1 MKFREIVWV
10 RNRAEMENWPDGK
23 FLIEAVH
30 YRAFAIS
37 RGDIMLSSSFLE
49 ADALLPDGA
58 DIVKACKWLKLP
70 DAPEEKIDG
79 LDLVYFEL
87 ERLKKKGADKVF
99 FLGSTPEAA
108 AVIKATLEQGRPWLR
123 FSSYS
128 PTFKPFFTKS
138 EDRTII
144 EAIHEANP
152 DLLLVDMGTPKQE
165 KWLYF
170 NWKELDIHCHT
181 ATVSSFV
188 APFQALTD
196 KAAGKFKGFHGLLNR
211 LDQFFFDKILYRCA
225 FLWAVLRDKRKQ
237 KSE

>member
-1 MKFREIVWV
+1 MKFSEIVWV
-10 RNRAEMENWPDGK
+10 RSRKEMEKWPEGK
-23 FLIEAVH
+23 FLVEAVN
-30 YRAFAIS
+30 YRSFAIS
-37 RGDIMLSSSFLE
+37 RGDITLSSALLE

-58 DIVKACKWLKLP
+58 DIVKACKWLKLT

-79 LDLVYFEL
+79 ADVVSFEL
-87 ERLKKKGADKVF
+87 DRLAGKGGGTIF

-123 FSSYS
+123 FISYS

-138 EDRTII
+138 EDRAII
-144 EAIHEANP
+144 ETIHEANP

-165 KWLYF
+165 KWLYY

-188 APFQALTD
+188 APVQALTD
-196 KAAGKFKGFHGLLNR
+196 KAAGKFKGFRGFLTR

-225 FLWAVLRDKRKQ
+225 YMWAVIKE
-237 KSE
+237 KSK